1 MALEDVKLDDLQI
14 GRAFVLKAKSPLG
27 LPTQEE
33 YSEPTSSC
41 VYKGNCV
48 YRYHM
53 QKYCN
58 PTARNLVI
66 SIRHCLVMKKHN

>member
-33 YSEPTSSC
+33 
-41 VYKGNCV
+41 
-48 YRYHM
+48 
-53 QKYCN
+53 
-58 PTARNLVI
+58 
-66 SIRHCLVMKKHN
+66 